1 MRQLFTEGGR
11 REEGREEGVGILHN
25 LITRG
30 TTAVTE
36 NLAKMSFRDGKE
48 QLLKY
53 LKQTPQE
60 WPWGPFFVN
69 I

>member
-1 MRQLFTEGGR
+1 MNEAAVYR
-11 REEGREEGVGILHN
+11 GREKSGREGVSISHN
-25 LITRG
+25 LITREA
-30 TTAVTE
+30 TSVIA
-36 NLAKMSFRDGKE
+36 NLSQMSFRDGEE

-60 WPWGPFFVN
+60 RPRGPFFVN